1 MRELKEIGNVFV
13 VSSGMK
19 VHALL
24 SRNRP
29 RVGAPF
35 VLGTSLSL
43 AALVLLVGGFS
54 MHHVG
59 QSATPLGPSVP
70 MLSVSSHTYA
80 SPVDSVLA
88 QLHGSFLAGEPTL
101 TRAADARLDD
111 AAFALQEGDAG
122 WEVVWSERDVVL
134 ADARATHL
142 RERLALWKHGARV
155 RVVARKDVPG
165 IRARPLR

>member
-1 MRELKEIGNVFV
+1 MNLP
-13 VSSGMK
+13 
-19 VHALL
+19 ALL
-24 SRNRP
+24 LPDGP
-29 RVGAPF
+29 RKSAPL
-35 VLGTSLSL
+35 VLGTTLSL
-43 AALVLLVGGFS
+43 AALVLTVGGFS
-54 MHHVG
+54 MHHIG
-59 QSATPLGPSVP
+59 QSGEPRGGDVLARS
-70 MLSVSSHTYA
+70 MSSPTHA

-122 WEVVWSERDVVL
+122 WEVVWSERDVLL
-134 ADARATHL
+134 ADSRATHL
-142 RERLALWKHGARV
+142 RERLALWKHGARI

>member
-1 MRELKEIGNVFV
+1 
-13 VSSGMK
+13 MK
-19 VHALL
+19 VRALL
-24 SRNRP
+24 LGNRP

-43 AALVLLVGGFS
+43 AALVLTVGGFS
-54 MHHVG
+54 MHYAE
-59 QSATPLGPSVP
+59 QDRATETADIPA
-70 MLSVSSHTYA
+70 LSVSTPAHV

-88 QLHGSFLAGEPTL
+88 QLHGAFLAGEPTL

-122 WEVVWSERDVVL
+122 WEVVWSERDVLL
-134 ADARATHL
+134 ADARAAHL
-142 RERLALWKHGARV
+142 RERLQLWEHGTRI

>member
-1 MRELKEIGNVFV
+1 MNLPFP
-13 VSSGMK
+13 
-19 VHALL
+19 LF
-24 SRNRP
+24 RNRSGP
-29 RVGAPF
+29 SASS
-35 VLGTSLSL
+35 VLGISLSL
-43 AALVLLVGGFS
+43 AAAVLTVGGFA

-59 QSATPLGPSVP
+59 QHPSSSGASQIPARTASAPS
-70 MLSVSSHTYA
+70 YA

-111 AAFALQEGDAG
+111 AAFALQDGEAG
-122 WEVVWSERDVVL
+122 WEVVWSERDVLL
-134 ADARATHL
+134 ADARSAHL
-142 RERLALWKHGARV
+142 RERLQLWEHGARV